1 MLEELLKWQKW
12 DRKLDKEQ
20 MPSMLQAIQ
29 LLQSEKAL
37 LLVALL

>member
-1 MLEELLKWQKW
+1 MLEVLLKWQKW

-20 MPSMLQAIQ
+20 MPSMLPAIQ